1 MNCST
6 SAVFEV
12 ATLLRN
18 SLAFL
23 YSAEFLPGLRVI
35 LLMAFEPALLDSLI
49 AGEGSKPSSGRLATQ
64 SEIQT
69 RHSSLR
75 ATSLCLIYWSV
86 IESERLLAG
95 IAFDQDS
102 FHARGIIERPDCPQ
116 TGRSPVDGVQA
127 IAEGLVGGWV
137 WIPIGCLNPRPLRA
151 IPSLRENE
159 LAGKT
164 DGPDV

>member
-6 SAVFEV
+6 SAMFEV

-69 RHSSLR
+69 RHSHLR
-75 ATSLCLIYWSV
+75 AASLFWIYWNV

-95 IAFDQDS
+95 IAFDQDALHS
-102 FHARGIIERPDCPQ
+102 RGIIKRPNRPQ
-116 TGRSPVDGVQA
+116 TGRSSVDAVEA
-127 IAEGLVGGWV
+127 IAEGLIGRWG
-137 WIPIGCLNPRPLRA
+137 WIPVGCLNPRPL
-151 IPSLRENE
+151 
-159 LAGKT
+159 
-164 DGPDV
+164 